1 MSKETLSIPKIS
13 CGHCVMAIKNE
24 LSEME
29 GIKSVQGSP
38 EAKTV
43 EVEWEAPATLEKI
56 KKTLKEINY
65 PVASK

>member
-38 EAKTV
+38 ETKTV
-43 EVEWEAPATLEKI
+43 DVEWEAPATLEKI
-56 KKTLKEINY
+56 KETLKEINY
-65 PVASK
+65 PVA